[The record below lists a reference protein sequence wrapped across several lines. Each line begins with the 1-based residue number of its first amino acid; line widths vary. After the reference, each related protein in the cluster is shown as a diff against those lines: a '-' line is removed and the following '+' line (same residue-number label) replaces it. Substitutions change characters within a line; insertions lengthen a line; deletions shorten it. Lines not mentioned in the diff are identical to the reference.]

1 MRHLLIEREGGH
13 FSFLRKE
20 VGGNI
25 VFLSDKIFC
34 SKEIENVILP
44 FGEKK
49 HFNFVISI
57 PNDIF
62 KKRKK
67 IGVSGYS
74 NIIKSCAGVFFNKD
88 VGTRKSLLLSS
99 KLRIFS
105 SKLNTTSTFV
115 SFTIIENG
123 HFKSAHLDS
132 LKSEDFFFFRNFIIS
147 CINSPNPNIAKY
159 IK

>member
-13 FSFLRKE
+13 FSFLRKK
-20 VGGNI
+20 VGGDI
-25 VFLSDKIFC
+25 VFLSDKILC
-34 SKEIENVILP
+34 SKEIEDVILP
-44 FGEKK
+44 YGQKK

-67 IGVSGYS
+67 TGVSGYN
-74 NIIKSCAGVFFNKD
+74 NIIKSCARVFF
-88 VGTRKSLLLSS
+88 RKHLSLRPNLKTFNSN
-99 KLRIFS
+99 
-105 SKLNTTSTFV
+105 LNNTSTFV
-115 SFTIIENG
+115 SFSITENVD
-123 HFKSAHLDS
+123 FKSYHVDS